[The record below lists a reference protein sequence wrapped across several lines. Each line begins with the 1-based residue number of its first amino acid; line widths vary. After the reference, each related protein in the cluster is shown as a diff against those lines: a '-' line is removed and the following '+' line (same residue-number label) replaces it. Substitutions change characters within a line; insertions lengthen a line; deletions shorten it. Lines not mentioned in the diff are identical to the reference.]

1 MNMALMN
8 KGFMNKALMNK
19 VYRIALAVPLLLLG
33 GGFGSQAKA
42 QGFEVGA
49 QVAAHNVP
57 ELGET
62 PFGYGFR
69 FTDDAYPPFV
79 SLDSEINFF
88 PTSSTGN
95 LGETQGFFGVK
106 AGLKV
111 GRWGVFAKLRPGF
124 DSFGGG
130 SFEQRLTSRTHFA
143 LDIGGVVEY
152 YVLPRV
158 ALRLDLGDVMTD
170 FGGATLVTGPGRA
183 GVPLGSQH
191 NFEST
196 FGAMLRF

>member
-1 MNMALMN
+1 
-8 KGFMNKALMNK
+8 MNKAFW
-19 VYRIALAVPLLLLG
+19 IALAVPLLLLA
-33 GGFGSQAKA
+33 GGFTSQVKA
-42 QGFEVGA
+42 QGLEVGA
-49 QVAAHNVP
+49 QVAAHSVP

-62 PFGYGFR
+62 RFGYGFR
-69 FTDDAYPPFV
+69 FTEGLYPFV

-95 LGETQGFFGVK
+95 LGETQGFFGLK

-158 ALRLDLGDVMTD
+158 ALRLDLSDVMTD

-183 GVPLGSQH
+183 GIPLGSQH

-196 FGAMLRF
+196 FGAVLRF

>member
-1 MNMALMN
+1 MNTEFMNKGLMN
-8 KGFMNKALMNK
+8 KAFW
-19 VYRIALAVPLLLLG
+19 IALAVPLLLLA
-33 GGFGSQAKA
+33 GGFTSQVKA
-42 QGFEVGA
+42 QGLEVGA
-49 QVAAHNVP
+49 QVAAHSVP

-62 PFGYGFR
+62 RFGYGFR
-69 FTDDAYPPFV
+69 FTEGLYPFV

-88 PTSSTGN
+88 PTSSNGN
-95 LGETQGFFGVK
+95 LGETQGFFGLK

-111 GRWGVFAKLRPGF
+111 GRWGAFAKLRPGF

-158 ALRLDLGDVMTD
+158 ALRLDLSDVMTD

-183 GVPLGSQH
+183 GIPLGSQH